1 MKQGS
6 ILETNLEADTK
17 AAEEARLASEAVALA
32 AEDAR
37 LALAKMV
44 LEIKEVKRI
53 L

>member
-1 MKQGS
+1 M
-6 ILETNLEADTK
+6 K
-17 AAEEARLASEAVALA
+17 AAEDARLASESVALA

-53 L
+53 LWEKKLGQRPRKKPG